1 MADKTKTIKSAS
13 DKEIDELIRRL
24 RKERDLQELVRSLKY
39 NSRKSD
45 EFNTDPN
52 ELQVSTEEPIESL
65 YHNEDEEDTSLQH
78 HGILGMKWGIRRYQ
92 PYIGGK
98 KGTFLDKKKK
108 QYSTS
113 AERKKEYQAKKKQA
127 KSAIGSAVK
136 RGATAY
142 KDGMTKKYTRKI
154 EDTKKQ
160 AAFVKKGATAYKD
173 AMTKKHTRKMDDTK
187 KQVEFVKN
195 KLGKK
200 EKTNPTKGMSD
211 SELRN
216 RINRLQME
224 KQYSQL
230 TKKDKSQGVKI
241 AGSVLSKIGN
251 KVVDRVIDRTIVDPI
266 DKFIKGKR

>member
-13 DKEIDELIRRL
+13 DKELDELIRRL

-39 NSRKSD
+39 NSRKID

-65 YHNEDEEDTSLQH
+65 YHNEDEKNTSLQH
-78 HGILGMKWGIRRYQ
+78 HGVLGMKWGIRRYQ
-92 PYIGGK
+92 PYTGGK
-98 KGTFLDKKKK
+98 KGTFLGKKKK

-113 AERKKEYQAKKKQA
+113 VDRKKEYQAKKKQA

-136 RGATAY
+136 KGATAY
-142 KDGMTKKYTRKI
+142 KDGMTKKYTRK
-154 EDTKKQ
+154 
-160 AAFVKKGATAYKD
+160 
-173 AMTKKHTRKMDDTK
+173 MDDTK
-187 KQVEFVKN
+187 KQVKFVKN

-211 SELRN
+211 AELRN

-224 KQYSQL
+224 KQYKQL
-230 TKKDKSQGVKI
+230 TAKEKNKGMKI
-241 AGSVLSKIGN
+241 ASSILSKVGN
-251 KVVDRVIDRTIVDPI
+251 KVMDRVIDRTIIDPI
-266 DKFIKGKR
+266 DDFFKGRG

>member
-13 DKEIDELIRRL
+13 D
-24 RKERDLQELVRSLKY
+24 
-39 NSRKSD
+39 
-45 EFNTDPN
+45 
-52 ELQVSTEEPIESL
+52 
-65 YHNEDEEDTSLQH
+65 EDENDTSLQH

-92 PYIGGK
+92 PYTGGK

-113 AERKKEYQAKKKQA
+113 AERDKEYQAKKKQA
-127 KSAIGSAVK
+127 KSAVGSAVK
-136 RGATAY
+136 KGATAY
-142 KDGMTKKYTRKI
+142 KDGMKKKHTRKI

-211 SELRN
+211 VELRN

-224 KQYSQL
+224 KQYKQL
-230 TKKDKSQGVKI
+230 TAREKTYGRKI
-241 AGSVLSKIGN
+241 AGSVIGKIGN
-251 KVVDRVIDRTIVDPI
+251 KVADRVIDRTIIDPI
-266 DKFIKGKR
+266 DDFFKGR